1 MSDPNQLLERKR
13 VVIVKVIQNLE
24 ENIQGLWEVQELKIW
39 LKDQML
45 FQVRKKLKVTD
56 VHKFQQEMKNRFKD

>member
-24 ENIQGLWEVQELKIW
+24 ENIQGLWEVQELKI
-39 LKDQML
+39 
-45 FQVRKKLKVTD
+45 
-56 VHKFQQEMKNRFKD
+56 